1 MQGNKPCIVFGPINS
16 RRFGMSLGIDLS
28 PNQKSCNFD
37 CVYCELKGAKPVE
50 EIENPPSVNE
60 IISAL
65 KEALK
70 AHQNIDVITL
80 TANGEPTLYPYLKE
94 LIAKVNE
101 LKGSAKTLIL
111 SNGSGVRDQKI
122 CEALQGLD
130 IVKFSLN
137 SAVQSTFK
145 KIDRNKSGIEVNE
158 LIKAMAKFCKEFK
171 GELVLE
177 ILVVAGF
184 NDEEEEFIALNAAI
198 NEIAPHRVDI
208 GTIDRPPA
216 YNVKG
221 VDAKKLEEL
230 AKQIS
235 GVPVNIAKAHKIEQK
250 YNFSE
255 DEILEM
261 LRRRPQ
267 TIANVEEN
275 FSEYSKQILNK
286 LLQQDV
292 VYLADVAGVKFYKL
306 RA

>member
-1 MQGNKPCIVFGPINS
+1 MQDSTIIFGPINS

-28 PNQKSCNFD
+28 PKQKSCNFD

-70 AHQNIDVITL
+70 VHQNIDVITL
-80 TANGEPTLYPYLKE
+80 TANGEPTLYPHLKE
-94 LIAKVNE
+94 LIVKVNE
-101 LKGSAKTLIL
+101 IKGRAKTLIL
-111 SNGSGVRDQKI
+111 SNGSGARDQKI
-122 CEALQGLD
+122 CEALYGLD
-130 IVKFSLN
+130 IVKFSLD

-158 LIKAMAKFCKEFK
+158 LIKAMAKFRKEFK

-184 NDEEEEFIALNAAI
+184 NDKKEEFMALNEAI
-198 NEIAPHRVDI
+198 NEIAPHRVDV

-221 VDAKKLEEL
+221 VDASRLEEL
-230 AKQIS
+230 ASKIK
-235 GVPVNIAKAHKIEQK
+235 GVPVTIARAHKIEQK
-250 YNFSE
+250 YEFNKS
-255 DEILEM
+255 EILAM
-261 LRRRPQ
+261 LERRPQ
-267 TIANVEEN
+267 TTANVEEN
-275 FSEYSKQILNK
+275 FSEHSKQILNK
-286 LLQQDV
+286 LLQDGV
-292 VYLADVAGVKFYKL
+292 VYQTDVAGVKFYKL
-306 RA
+306 R

>member
-1 MQGNKPCIVFGPINS
+1 MQDSTVVFGPINS

-28 PNQKSCNFD
+28 PKQKSCNFD

-80 TANGEPTLYPYLKE
+80 TANGEPTLYPHLKE
-94 LIAKVNE
+94 LVAKVNE
-101 LKGSAKTLIL
+101 IKGKAKTLIL
-111 SNGSGVRDQKI
+111 SNGSGARDQKI

-130 IVKFSLN
+130 IVKFSLD

-158 LIKAMAKFCKEFK
+158 LIKAMAKFRKEFK

-184 NDEEEEFIALNAAI
+184 NDKEEEFTALNEAI
-198 NEIAPHRVDI
+198 NEIAPHRVDV

-221 VDAKKLEEL
+221 VDASRLEEL
-230 AKQIS
+230 ASKIK
-235 GVPVNIAKAHKIEQK
+235 GVPVTIARTHKIEQK
-250 YNFSE
+250 YEFSKS
-255 DEILEM
+255 EILAM
-261 LRRRPQ
+261 LERRPQ
-267 TIANVEEN
+267 TTANVEEN
-275 FSEYSKQILNK
+275 FSEHSKQILNK
-286 LLQQDV
+286 LLQDGV
-292 VYLADVAGVKFYKL
+292 VYQTDVAGVKFYKL
-306 RA
+306 R

>member
-1 MQGNKPCIVFGPINS
+1 MQDSTIVFGPINS

-28 PNQKSCNFD
+28 PKQKSCNFD

-70 AHQNIDVITL
+70 SHQNIDVITL
-80 TANGEPTLYPYLKE
+80 TANGEPTLYPHLKE

-101 LKGSAKTLIL
+101 IKGKAKTLIL

-122 CEALQGLD
+122 CEDLQGLD
-130 IVKFSLN
+130 IVKFSLD

-158 LIKAMAKFCKEFK
+158 LIKAMAKFRKEFK

-184 NDEEEEFIALNAAI
+184 NDKEEEFTALNEAI
-198 NEIAPHRVDI
+198 NEITPHRVDV

-221 VDAKKLEEL
+221 VDASRLEEL
-230 AKQIS
+230 ASKIK
-235 GVPVNIAKAHKIEQK
+235 GVPVTIARAHKIEQK
-250 YNFSE
+250 YEFSKS
-255 DEILEM
+255 EILAM
-261 LRRRPQ
+261 LERRPQ
-267 TIANVEEN
+267 TTANVEEN
-275 FSEYSKQILNK
+275 FSEHSKQILNS
-286 LLQQDV
+286 LLQTGA
-292 VYLADVAGVKFYKL
+292 VYQNDVAGVKFYKL
-306 RA
+306 R

>member
-1 MQGNKPCIVFGPINS
+1 MQDSTIVFGPINS

-28 PNQKSCNFD
+28 PKQKSCNFD

-50 EIENPPSVNE
+50 EIENPPSIDE

-70 AHQNIDVITL
+70 VHQNIDVITL
-80 TANGEPTLYPYLKE
+80 TANGEPTLYPHLKE
-94 LIAKVNE
+94 LIVKVNE
-101 LKGSAKTLIL
+101 LKGRAKTLIL

-130 IVKFSLN
+130 IVKFSLD

-145 KIDRNKSGIEVNE
+145 KIDRNKSGIEINE
-158 LIKAMAKFCKEFK
+158 LIKAMAKFRKEFK

-184 NDEEEEFIALNAAI
+184 NDKEEEFMTLNEAI
-198 NEIAPHRVDI
+198 NEIAPHRVDV

-221 VDAKKLEEL
+221 VDASRLEEL
-230 AKQIS
+230 ASKIN
-235 GVPVNIAKAHKIEQK
+235 GVPVTIARAHKIEQK
-250 YNFSE
+250 YEFSKS
-255 DEILEM
+255 EILAM
-261 LRRRPQ
+261 LERRPQ
-267 TIANVEEN
+267 TTANVEEN
-275 FSEYSKQILNK
+275 FSEHSKQILNK
-286 LLQQDV
+286 LLQDGA
-292 VYLADVAGVKFYKL
+292 VYQTDVAGVKFYKL
-306 RA
+306 R

>member
-1 MQGNKPCIVFGPINS
+1 MQDSTIIFGPINS

-28 PNQKSCNFD
+28 PKQKSCNFD
-37 CVYCELKGAKPVE
+37 CVYCELKGAKPVK
-50 EIENPPSVNE
+50 EIENPPSIDE

-80 TANGEPTLYPYLKE
+80 TANGEPTLYPHLKE

-101 LKGSAKTLIL
+101 IKGKAKTLIL
-111 SNGSGVRDQKI
+111 SNGSGARDQKI

-130 IVKFSLN
+130 IVKFSLD

-158 LIKAMAKFCKEFK
+158 LIKAMAKFRKEFK

-184 NDEEEEFIALNAAI
+184 NDKEEEFTALNEAI
-198 NEIAPHRVDI
+198 NEIAPHRVDV

-221 VDAKKLEEL
+221 VDASRLEEL
-230 AKQIS
+230 ASKIN
-235 GVPVNIAKAHKIEQK
+235 GVPVTIARAHKIEQK
-250 YNFSE
+250 YEFSKS
-255 DEILEM
+255 EILAM
-261 LRRRPQ
+261 LERRPQ
-267 TIANVEEN
+267 TTANVEEN
-275 FSEYSKQILNK
+275 FSEHSKQILNS
-286 LLQQDV
+286 LLQDGV
-292 VYLADVAGVKFYKL
+292 VHQTDVAGVKFYKL
-306 RA
+306 R

>member
-1 MQGNKPCIVFGPINS
+1 
-16 RRFGMSLGIDLS
+16 MSLGIDLS

-37 CVYCELKGAKPVE
+37 CVYCELSGAKTVE
-50 EIENPPSVNE
+50 TIENPPSVDE
-60 IISAL
+60 IINDL

-70 AHQNIDVITL
+70 THQNIDVITL

-111 SNGSGVRDQKI
+111 SNGSGVRDPKI
-122 CEALQGLD
+122 CEALHGLD
-130 IVKFSLN
+130 IAKFSLD

-145 KIDRNKSGIEVNE
+145 KIDRNKSGVEVSD
-158 LIKAMAKFCKEFK
+158 LIKAMAKFRKEFK
-171 GELVLE
+171 GELMLE

-184 NDEEEEFIALNAAI
+184 NDKKSEFEALNVAI

-255 DEILEM
+255 EEILEM

-267 TIANVEEN
+267 TTANVEEN
-275 FSEYSKQILNK
+275 FSEHSKQILNK
-286 LLQQDV
+286 LLQQDM

-306 RA
+306 RV

>member
-1 MQGNKPCIVFGPINS
+1 
-16 RRFGMSLGIDLS
+16 MSLGIDLS
-28 PNQKSCNFD
+28 PKQKSCNFD
-37 CVYCELKGAKPVE
+37 CVYCELSGAKTVNAIQDPPSVE
-50 EIENPPSVNE
+50 EILV
-60 IISAL
+60 AL
-65 KEALK
+65 KDALRT
-70 AHQNIDVITL
+70 HQNIDVITL
-80 TANGEPTLYPYLKE
+80 TANGEPTLYPYLQE
-94 LIAKVNE
+94 LINE
-101 LKGSAKTLIL
+101 INKLKGSSKTLIL
-111 SNGSGVRDQKI
+111 SNGSGVRDPKI
-122 CEALQGLD
+122 CEALHGLD
-130 IVKFSLN
+130 IVKFSLD

-145 KIDRNKSGIEVNE
+145 KIDRNKSGIEVSE
-158 LIKAMAKFCKEFK
+158 LIKAMAKFRKEFK

-184 NDEEEEFIALNAAI
+184 NDKKSEFIALNAAI

-221 VDAKKLEEL
+221 IDAKKLEEL

-235 GVPVNIAKAHKIEQK
+235 GIPVTIAKAHKIEQK

>member
-1 MQGNKPCIVFGPINS
+1 MQDSTVVFGPINS

-28 PNQKSCNFD
+28 PKQKSCNFD

-80 TANGEPTLYPYLKE
+80 TANGEPTLYPHLKE
-94 LIAKVNE
+94 LVAKVNE
-101 LKGSAKTLIL
+101 IKGKAKTLIL

-130 IVKFSLN
+130 IVKFSLD
-137 SAVQSTFK
+137 SAVQGTFK
-145 KIDRNKSGIEVNE
+145 KIDRNKSGIEVGE
-158 LIKAMAKFCKEFK
+158 LVKAMAKFRKEFK

-177 ILVVAGF
+177 ILVVSGF
-184 NDEEEEFIALNAAI
+184 NDKEEEFIALNEAI
-198 NEIAPHRVDI
+198 NEIAPHRVDV

-221 VDAKKLEEL
+221 VDASRLEEL
-230 AKQIS
+230 ASKIK
-235 GVPVNIAKAHKIEQK
+235 GVPVTIARAHKIEQK
-250 YNFSE
+250 YEFSKS
-255 DEILEM
+255 EILAM
-261 LRRRPQ
+261 LERRPQ
-267 TIANVEEN
+267 TTANVEEN
-275 FSEYSKQILNK
+275 FSEHSKQILNS
-286 LLQQDV
+286 LLQDGV
-292 VYLADVAGVKFYKL
+292 VFQTDVAGVKFYKL
-306 RA
+306 R

>member
-1 MQGNKPCIVFGPINS
+1 MQDSTIIFGPINS

-28 PNQKSCNFD
+28 PKQKSCNFD

-50 EIENPPSVNE
+50 EIEKPQSVNE

-80 TANGEPTLYPYLKE
+80 TANGEPTLYPHLKE
-94 LIAKVNE
+94 LVAKVNE
-101 LKGSAKTLIL
+101 IKGKAKTLIL

-130 IVKFSLN
+130 IVKFSLD

-145 KIDRNKSGIEVNE
+145 KIDRNKSGIEVND
-158 LIKAMAKFCKEFK
+158 LIKAMAKFRKEFK

-177 ILVVAGF
+177 ILVVAEF
-184 NDEEEEFIALNAAI
+184 NDKEEEFIALNEAI
-198 NEIAPHRVDI
+198 NEIAPHRVDV

-221 VDAKKLEEL
+221 VDASRLEEL
-230 AKQIS
+230 ASKIK
-235 GVPVNIAKAHKIEQK
+235 GVPVTIARAHKIEQK
-250 YNFSE
+250 YEFSKS
-255 DEILEM
+255 EILAM
-261 LRRRPQ
+261 LERRPQ
-267 TIANVEEN
+267 TTANVEEN
-275 FSEYSKQILNK
+275 FSEHSKQILNS
-286 LLQQDV
+286 LLQDGV
-292 VYLADVAGVKFYKL
+292 VYQTDVAGVKFYKL
-306 RA
+306 R

>member
-1 MQGNKPCIVFGPINS
+1 MQDSTVIFGPINS

-28 PNQKSCNFD
+28 PKQKSCNFD

-70 AHQNIDVITL
+70 VHQNIDVITL
-80 TANGEPTLYPYLKE
+80 TANGEPTLYPHLKE
-94 LIAKVNE
+94 LIVKVNE
-101 LKGSAKTLIL
+101 LKGRAKTLIL
-111 SNGSGVRDQKI
+111 SNGSGARDQKI
-122 CEALQGLD
+122 CEALYGLD
-130 IVKFSLN
+130 IVKFSLD

-158 LIKAMAKFCKEFK
+158 LIKAMAKFRKEFK

-184 NDEEEEFIALNAAI
+184 NDKKEEFMALNEAI
-198 NEIAPHRVDI
+198 NEIAPHRVDV

-221 VDAKKLEEL
+221 VDTSRLEEL
-230 AKQIS
+230 ASKIN
-235 GVPVNIAKAHKIEQK
+235 GVPVTIARAHKIEQK
-250 YNFSE
+250 YEFSKS
-255 DEILEM
+255 EILAM
-261 LRRRPQ
+261 LERRPQ
-267 TIANVEEN
+267 TTANVEEN
-275 FSEYSKQILNK
+275 FSEHSKQILNS
-286 LLQQDV
+286 LLQDGV
-292 VYLADVAGVKFYKL
+292 VFQTDVAGVKFYKL
-306 RA
+306 R

>member
-1 MQGNKPCIVFGPINS
+1 MQGNKLCIVFGPINS

-28 PNQKSCNFD
+28 PKQKSCNFD
-37 CVYCELKGAKPVE
+37 CVYCELSGAKTVNA
-50 EIENPPSVNE
+50 IQDPPSVKE
-60 IISAL
+60 ILVAL
-65 KEALK
+65 KDALRT
-70 AHQNIDVITL
+70 HQNIDVITL
-80 TANGEPTLYPYLKE
+80 TANGEPTLYPYLQE
-94 LIAKVNE
+94 LINE
-101 LKGSAKTLIL
+101 INKLKGRAKTLIL
-111 SNGSGVRDQKI
+111 SNGSGVCDPKI
-122 CEALQGLD
+122 CEALKGLD
-130 IVKFSLN
+130 IVKFSFD

-145 KIDRNKSGIEVNE
+145 KIDRNKSGIEVSE
-158 LIKAMAKFCKEFK
+158 LIKAMAKFRKEFA

-184 NDEEEEFIALNAAI
+184 NDKKSEFEALNVAI

-208 GTIDRPPA
+208 GTVDRPPA

-221 VDAKKLEEL
+221 VDARKLEEL
-230 AKQIS
+230 AEQIS
-235 GVPVNIAKAHKIEQK
+235 GVPVNIVKTHKIEQK

-275 FSEYSKQILNK
+275 FSDSSKQALAK
-286 LLQQDV
+286 FLQDDV
-292 VYLADVAGVKFYKL
+292 VYLSDVAGVKFYKL

>member
-1 MQGNKPCIVFGPINS
+1 MQDSTPVFGPINS

-28 PNQKSCNFD
+28 PKQKSCNFD
-37 CVYCELKGAKPVE
+37 CVYCELKGAKTVE
-50 EIENPPSVNE
+50 AIQYPPSVDE

-70 AHQNIDVITL
+70 LHQNIDVITL
-80 TANGEPTLYPYLKE
+80 TANGEPTLYPHLKE

-101 LKGSAKTLIL
+101 LKGRAKTLIL
-111 SNGSGVRDQKI
+111 SNGSGAMDQKI

-130 IVKFSLN
+130 IVKFSLD

-158 LIKAMAKFCKEFK
+158 LIKAMAKFRKGFK

-184 NDEEEEFIALNAAI
+184 NDKEGEFIALNEAI
-198 NEIAPHRVDI
+198 NEIAPHRVDV

-221 VDAKKLEEL
+221 VDASRLEEL
-230 AKQIS
+230 AGKIK
-235 GVPVNIAKAHKIEQK
+235 GVPVTIVKAHKIEQK
-250 YNFSE
+250 YEFNKS
-255 DEILEM
+255 EILAM
-261 LRRRPQ
+261 LERRPQ
-267 TIANVEEN
+267 TTANIEEN
-275 FSEYSKQILNK
+275 FSEHSKQILNS
-286 LLQQDV
+286 LLKDGV
-292 VYLADVAGVKFYKL
+292 VYQTDVAGVKFYKL
-306 RA
+306 R

>member
-1 MQGNKPCIVFGPINS
+1 MQDSTIIFGPINS

-28 PNQKSCNFD
+28 PKQKSCNFD

-70 AHQNIDVITL
+70 VHQNIDVITL
-80 TANGEPTLYPYLKE
+80 TANGEPTLYPHLKE
-94 LIAKVNE
+94 LIVKVNE
-101 LKGSAKTLIL
+101 IKGRAKTLIL
-111 SNGSGVRDQKI
+111 SNGSGARDQKI
-122 CEALQGLD
+122 CEALYGLD
-130 IVKFSLN
+130 IVKFSLD

-158 LIKAMAKFCKEFK
+158 LIKAMAKFRKEFK

-184 NDEEEEFIALNAAI
+184 NDKKEEFMALNEAI
-198 NEIAPHRVDI
+198 NEIAPHRVDV

-221 VDAKKLEEL
+221 VDTSRLEEL
-230 AKQIS
+230 ASKIN
-235 GVPVNIAKAHKIEQK
+235 GVPVAIARAHKIEQK
-250 YNFSE
+250 YEFSKS
-255 DEILEM
+255 EILAM
-261 LRRRPQ
+261 LERRPQ
-267 TIANVEEN
+267 TTANVEEN
-275 FSEYSKQILNK
+275 FSEHSKQILNK
-286 LLQQDV
+286 LLQDGA
-292 VYLADVAGVKFYKL
+292 VYQADVAGVKFYKL
-306 RA
+306 R

>member
-1 MQGNKPCIVFGPINS
+1 MQDSTIVFGPINS

-28 PNQKSCNFD
+28 PKQKSCNFD

-50 EIENPPSVNE
+50 EIENPPSIDG

-70 AHQNIDVITL
+70 VHQNIDVITL
-80 TANGEPTLYPYLKE
+80 TANGEPTLYPHLKE
-94 LIAKVNE
+94 LIVKVDE
-101 LKGSAKTLIL
+101 LKGRAKTLIL

-130 IVKFSLN
+130 IVKFSLD

-158 LIKAMAKFCKEFK
+158 LIKAMAKFRKEFK

-184 NDEEEEFIALNAAI
+184 NDKEEEFMTVNEAI
-198 NEIAPHRVDI
+198 NEIAPHRVDV

-221 VDAKKLEEL
+221 VDASRLEEL
-230 AKQIS
+230 ASKIN
-235 GVPVNIAKAHKIEQK
+235 GVPVTIARAHKIEQK
-250 YNFSE
+250 YEFSKS
-255 DEILEM
+255 EILAM
-261 LRRRPQ
+261 LERRPQ
-267 TIANVEEN
+267 TTANVEEN
-275 FSEYSKQILNK
+275 FSEHSKQILNS
-286 LLQQDV
+286 LLQDGA
-292 VYLADVAGVKFYKL
+292 VYQTDVAGVKFYKL
-306 RA
+306 R

>member
-1 MQGNKPCIVFGPINS
+1 MQDSTLVFGPINS

-28 PNQKSCNFD
+28 PKQKSCNFD
-37 CVYCELKGAKPVE
+37 CVYCELKGAKPVG
-50 EIENPPSVNE
+50 EIENSPSIDE

-70 AHQNIDVITL
+70 VHQNIDVITL

-101 LKGSAKTLIL
+101 LKGRAKTLIL
-111 SNGSGVRDQKI
+111 SNGSGMRDQKI

-130 IVKFSLN
+130 IVKFSLD

-145 KIDRNKSGIEVNE
+145 KIDRNKSGIEINE
-158 LIKAMAKFCKEFK
+158 LIKAMAKFRKEFK

-184 NDEEEEFIALNAAI
+184 NDKEGEFMALNEAI
-198 NEIAPHRVDI
+198 NEIAPHRVDV

-221 VDAKKLEEL
+221 VDASRLEEL
-230 AKQIS
+230 AGKIN
-235 GVPVNIAKAHKIEQK
+235 GVPVTIARAHKIEQK
-250 YNFSE
+250 YEFNKS
-255 DEILEM
+255 EILAM
-261 LRRRPQ
+261 LERRPQ
-267 TIANVEEN
+267 TTANVEEN
-275 FSEYSKQILNK
+275 FSEHSKQILNS
-286 LLQQDV
+286 LLKDGA
-292 VYLADVAGVKFYKL
+292 VYQTDVAGVKFYKL
-306 RA
+306 R

>member
-1 MQGNKPCIVFGPINS
+1 MQDSTLIFGPINS

-28 PNQKSCNFD
+28 PKQKSCNFD

-60 IISAL
+60 IIGAL

-80 TANGEPTLYPYLKE
+80 TANGEPTLYPHLKE

-101 LKGSAKTLIL
+101 LKGRAKTLIL
-111 SNGSGVRDQKI
+111 SNGSGARDQKI

-130 IVKFSLN
+130 IVKFSLD

-158 LIKAMAKFCKEFK
+158 LIKAMAKFRKEFK

-184 NDEEEEFIALNAAI
+184 NDKEEEFTALNEAI
-198 NEIAPHRVDI
+198 NEIAPHRVDV

-221 VDAKKLEEL
+221 VDASRLEEL
-230 AKQIS
+230 ASKIK
-235 GVPVNIAKAHKIEQK
+235 GVPVTIARAHKIEQK
-250 YNFSE
+250 YEFSKS
-255 DEILEM
+255 EILAM
-261 LRRRPQ
+261 LERRPQ
-267 TIANVEEN
+267 TTANVEEN
-275 FSEYSKQILNK
+275 FSEHSKQILNS
-286 LLQQDV
+286 LLQAGV
-292 VYLADVAGVKFYKL
+292 VYQTDVAGVKFYKL
-306 RA
+306 R

>member
-1 MQGNKPCIVFGPINS
+1 MQDSTIVFGPINS

-28 PNQKSCNFD
+28 PKQKSCNFD

-80 TANGEPTLYPYLKE
+80 TANGEPTLYPHLKE
-94 LIAKVNE
+94 LVAKVNE
-101 LKGSAKTLIL
+101 IKGKAKTLIL
-111 SNGSGVRDQKI
+111 SNGSGARDQKI

-130 IVKFSLN
+130 IVKFSLD

-158 LIKAMAKFCKEFK
+158 LIKAMAKFRKEFK

-184 NDEEEEFIALNAAI
+184 NDKEEEFMTVNEAI
-198 NEIAPHRVDI
+198 NEIAPHRVDV

-221 VDAKKLEEL
+221 VDASRLEEL
-230 AKQIS
+230 ASKIN
-235 GVPVNIAKAHKIEQK
+235 GVPVTIARAHKIEQK
-250 YNFSE
+250 YEFSKS
-255 DEILEM
+255 EILAM
-261 LRRRPQ
+261 LERRPQ
-267 TIANVEEN
+267 TTANVEEN
-275 FSEYSKQILNK
+275 FSEHSKQILNK
-286 LLQQDV
+286 LLQDGV
-292 VYLADVAGVKFYKL
+292 VYQTDVAGVKFYKL
-306 RA
+306 R

>member
-1 MQGNKPCIVFGPINS
+1 MQDSTLIFGPINS

-28 PNQKSCNFD
+28 PKQKSCNFD

-50 EIENPPSVNE
+50 EIENPPSIDE

-70 AHQNIDVITL
+70 VHQNIDVITL
-80 TANGEPTLYPYLKE
+80 TANGEPTLYPHLKE
-94 LIAKVNE
+94 LVAKVNE
-101 LKGSAKTLIL
+101 IKGKAKTLIL
-111 SNGSGVRDQKI
+111 SNGSGARDQKI

-130 IVKFSLN
+130 IVKFSLD

-158 LIKAMAKFCKEFK
+158 LIKAMAKFRKEFK

-184 NDEEEEFIALNAAI
+184 NDKEEEFTALNEAI
-198 NEIAPHRVDI
+198 NEIAPHRVDV

-221 VDAKKLEEL
+221 VDASRLEEL
-230 AKQIS
+230 ASKIK
-235 GVPVNIAKAHKIEQK
+235 GVPVTIARAHKIEQK
-250 YNFSE
+250 YEFSKS
-255 DEILEM
+255 EILAM
-261 LRRRPQ
+261 LERRPQ
-267 TIANVEEN
+267 TTANVEEN
-275 FSEYSKQILNK
+275 FSEHSKQILNS
-286 LLQQDV
+286 LLQDGT
-292 VYLADVAGVKFYKL
+292 VYQTDVAGVKFYKL
-306 RA
+306 R

>member
-1 MQGNKPCIVFGPINS
+1 VQDSTLIFGPINS

-28 PNQKSCNFD
+28 PKQKSCNFD

-60 IISAL
+60 IMGAL

-80 TANGEPTLYPYLKE
+80 TANGEPTLYPHLKE

-101 LKGSAKTLIL
+101 IKGKAKTLIL
-111 SNGSGVRDQKI
+111 SNGSGARDQKI

-130 IVKFSLN
+130 IVKFSLD

-145 KIDRNKSGIEVNE
+145 KIDRNKSGIEVGE
-158 LIKAMAKFCKEFK
+158 LVKAMAKFRKDFK

-184 NDEEEEFIALNAAI
+184 NDKEEEFTALNEAI
-198 NEIAPHRVDI
+198 NEIAPHRVDV

-221 VDAKKLEEL
+221 VDASRLEEL
-230 AKQIS
+230 ASKIK
-235 GVPVNIAKAHKIEQK
+235 GVPVTIARAHKIEQK
-250 YNFSE
+250 YEFSKS
-255 DEILEM
+255 EILAM
-261 LRRRPQ
+261 LERRPQ
-267 TIANVEEN
+267 TTANVEEN
-275 FSEYSKQILNK
+275 FSEHSKQILNS
-286 LLQQDV
+286 LLQDGM
-292 VYLADVAGVKFYKL
+292 VYQTNVAGVKFYKL
-306 RA
+306 R

>member
-1 MQGNKPCIVFGPINS
+1 MQDSTIVFGPINS

-28 PNQKSCNFD
+28 PKQKSCNFD

-50 EIENPPSVNE
+50 EIENPSSVNE

-70 AHQNIDVITL
+70 VHQNIDVITL
-80 TANGEPTLYPYLKE
+80 TANGEPTLYPHLKE
-94 LIAKVNE
+94 LIVKVNE
-101 LKGSAKTLIL
+101 IKGKAKTLIL

-130 IVKFSLN
+130 IVKFSLD

-158 LIKAMAKFCKEFK
+158 LVKAMAKFRKEFK

-184 NDEEEEFIALNAAI
+184 NDKEEEFITLNEAI
-198 NEIAPHRVDI
+198 NEIAPHRVDV

-216 YNVKG
+216 YKVKG
-221 VDAKKLEEL
+221 IDASRLEEL
-230 AKQIS
+230 ASKIK
-235 GVPVNIAKAHKIEQK
+235 GVPVTIARAHKIEQK
-250 YNFSE
+250 YEFSKS
-255 DEILEM
+255 EILAM
-261 LRRRPQ
+261 LERRPQ
-267 TIANVEEN
+267 TTANVEEN
-275 FSEYSKQILNK
+275 FSEHSKQILNK
-286 LLQQDV
+286 LLQDGVLYQT
-292 VYLADVAGVKFYKL
+292 DVAGVKFYKL
-306 RA
+306 R

>member
-1 MQGNKPCIVFGPINS
+1 MQDSTIIFGPINS

-28 PNQKSCNFD
+28 PKQKSCNFD

-80 TANGEPTLYPYLKE
+80 TANGEPTLYPHLKE
-94 LIAKVNE
+94 LIAKANE
-101 LKGSAKTLIL
+101 IKGKAKTLIL
-111 SNGSGVRDQKI
+111 SNGSGARDQKI
-122 CEALQGLD
+122 CEALFGLD
-130 IVKFSLN
+130 MVKFSLD

-145 KIDRNKSGIEVNE
+145 KIDRNKSGIEVGE
-158 LIKAMAKFCKEFK
+158 LVKAMAKFRKEFK

-184 NDEEEEFIALNAAI
+184 NDKEEEFMVLNEAI
-198 NEIAPHRVDI
+198 NEIAPHRVDV

-221 VDAKKLEEL
+221 VDASRLEEL
-230 AKQIS
+230 ASKIN
-235 GVPVNIAKAHKIEQK
+235 GVPVTIARAHKIEQK
-250 YNFSE
+250 YEFSKS
-255 DEILEM
+255 EILAM
-261 LRRRPQ
+261 LERRPQ
-267 TIANVEEN
+267 TTANVEEN
-275 FSEYSKQILNK
+275 FSEHSKQILNK
-286 LLQQDV
+286 LLQDGA
-292 VYLADVAGVKFYKL
+292 VYQTDVAGVKFYKL
-306 RA
+306 R

>member
-1 MQGNKPCIVFGPINS
+1 MQDSTVVFGPINS

-28 PNQKSCNFD
+28 PKQKSCNFD

-60 IISAL
+60 IIGAL

-80 TANGEPTLYPYLKE
+80 TANGEPTLYPHLKE
-94 LIAKVNE
+94 LIVKVNE
-101 LKGSAKTLIL
+101 IKGKAKTLIL

-130 IVKFSLN
+130 IVKFSLD

-158 LIKAMAKFCKEFK
+158 LIKAMAKFRKEFK

-184 NDEEEEFIALNAAI
+184 NDKEEEFIALNKAI
-198 NEIAPHRVDI
+198 NDIAPHRVDVS
-208 GTIDRPPA
+208 TIDRPPA

-221 VDAKKLEEL
+221 VDTSRLEEL
-230 AKQIS
+230 VSKIN
-235 GVPVNIAKAHKIEQK
+235 GVPVTIARAHKIEKK
-250 YNFSE
+250 YEFSKS
-255 DEILEM
+255 EILAM
-261 LRRRPQ
+261 LERRPQ
-267 TIANVEEN
+267 TAANVEEN
-275 FSEYSKQILNK
+275 FSEHSKQILNK
-286 LLQQDV
+286 LLQDGA
-292 VYLADVAGVKFYKL
+292 VYQTDVAGVKFYKL
-306 RA
+306 R

>member
-1 MQGNKPCIVFGPINS
+1 MQDSTPVFGPINS

-28 PNQKSCNFD
+28 PKQKSCNFD

-70 AHQNIDVITL
+70 VHQNIDVITL
-80 TANGEPTLYPYLKE
+80 TANGEPTLYPHLKE
-94 LIAKVNE
+94 LIAKANE
-101 LKGSAKTLIL
+101 IKGRAKTLIL
-111 SNGSGVRDQKI
+111 SNGSGARDQKI
-122 CEALQGLD
+122 CEALYGLD
-130 IVKFSLN
+130 IVKFSLD

-158 LIKAMAKFCKEFK
+158 LIKAMAKFRKEFK

-184 NDEEEEFIALNAAI
+184 NDKKEEFMALNEAI
-198 NEIAPHRVDI
+198 NEIAPHRVDV

-221 VDAKKLEEL
+221 VDASRLEEL
-230 AKQIS
+230 ASKIK
-235 GVPVNIAKAHKIEQK
+235 GVPVTIARAHKIEQK
-250 YNFSE
+250 YEFSKS
-255 DEILEM
+255 EILAM
-261 LRRRPQ
+261 LERRPQ
-267 TIANVEEN
+267 TTANVEEN
-275 FSEYSKQILNK
+275 FSERSKQILNS
-286 LLQQDV
+286 LLQTGA
-292 VYLADVAGVKFYKL
+292 VYQTDVAGVKFYKL
-306 RA
+306 R